1 MQTWAEAARR
11 AAWTKGGPMPLKDYQ
26 DSLTRLQKGLASGYQ
41 QSPHVINVPGQALAC
56 KVDPNYYL
64 ALEPIF
70 TEILARWAVSF
81 PQGVLETL
89 VHTGNLVFCKAVGT
103 HIIPLTLTWEDKDFE
118 VQAAFL
124 QADFVDRALKLYAGV
139 AEPLPVSALRIR
151 ADERKAVEAFFGDK
165 TPPAAVAYL

>member
-1 MQTWAEAARR
+1 
-11 AAWTKGGPMPLKDYQ
+11 MPLKDYQ
-26 DSLTRLQKGLASGYQ
+26 DALTRLQKGLASGYQ
-41 QSPHVINVPGQALAC
+41 QSPQVINVPGQSLVC
-56 KVDPNYYL
+56 KVDPDYYL

-89 VHTGNLVFCKAVGT
+89 VHTGNLVFCKPLST
-103 HIIPLTLTWEDKDFE
+103 HIIPLTLSWGGKDFE

-139 AEPLPVSALRIR
+139 ADPLPVSELRIR

-165 TPPAAVAYL
+165 TLLGAVAYL